1 MKTFENINQ
10 IKTERLFQRNNPVIY
25 SLLGVL
31 LGELDRLPTRENPTE
46 SQIYTVVK
54 KLYESAEYMSER
66 DLSEESKIEYAYLK
80 DYIKPQ
86 LSEDEIRDFIST
98 NNFTNIGMV
107 MKYFKDTFPGMY
119 DGKLVSKIAKEIIG

>member
-46 SQIYTVVK
+46 SQIYTVIK
-54 KLYESAEYMSER
+54 KLYESAEYMAER

>member
-46 SQIYTVVK
+46 NQIYTVVK
-54 KLYESAEYMSER
+54 KLYESAEYMAER

>member
-1 MKTFENINQ
+1 M
-10 IKTERLFQRNNPVIY
+10 
-25 SLLGVL
+25 
-31 LGELDRLPTRENPTE
+31 
-46 SQIYTVVK
+46 
-54 KLYESAEYMSER
+54 AER

-98 NNFTNIGMV
+98 NSFTNIGMV

>member
-54 KLYESAEYMSER
+54 KLYESAEYMAER

-98 NNFTNIGMV
+98 NNFTNIGMI

-119 DGKLVSKIAKEIIG
+119 DGKLVSKIAKEMIG

>member
-54 KLYESAEYMSER
+54 KLYESAEYMAER

-86 LSEDEIRDFIST
+86 LSEDEIKDFIST

>member
-46 SQIYTVVK
+46 SQIYTVIK
-54 KLYESAEYMSER
+54 KLYDSAEYMAER

>member
-54 KLYESAEYMSER
+54 KLYESAEYMAER

-86 LSEDEIRDFIST
+86 LSEVEIRDFIST

>member
-54 KLYESAEYMSER
+54 KLYESAEYIAER

-80 DYIKPQ
+80 NYIKPQ
-86 LSEDEIRDFIST
+86 LSEAEIRDFIST